1 LLPFLLWLP
10 PLLWGPVKLAAAGD
24 MAPDFAGQTWFLSKG
39 GQVQTYRTEETTTRG
54 GPSTL
59 MFRDN
64 GTFEVMGPGKTDRS
78 GVLTGR
84 WHSDP
89 GDPTR
94 VTVEI
99 GGQTIKYRI
108 VRVGENELQLEEL
121 ARSPGPSSPQ

>member
-1 LLPFLLWLP
+1 M
-10 PLLWGPVKLAAAGD
+10 AAAGD
-24 MAPDFAGQTWFLSKG
+24 MVPDFAGQTWFLSKG
-39 GQVQTYRTEETTTRG
+39 GQVQTYRTEESTTRG

-64 GTFEVMGPGKTDRS
+64 GTFEVTGPGTADRP

-99 GGQTIKYRI
+99 GDQTIEYRI
-108 VRVGENELQLEEL
+108 VKLGDNELQLEEL
-121 ARSPGPSSPQ
+121 AHSSRSSSPQ